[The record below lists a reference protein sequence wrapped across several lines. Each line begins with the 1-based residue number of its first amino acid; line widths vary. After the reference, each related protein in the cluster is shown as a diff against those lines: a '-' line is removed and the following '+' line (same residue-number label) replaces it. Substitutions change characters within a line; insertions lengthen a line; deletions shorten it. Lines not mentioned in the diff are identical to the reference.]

1 MREIYRQ
8 RKNESTLRIV
18 EGKVYSVRQKDITKT
33 GCRIYKDG
41 FMGVAGTLGEATEET
56 WAEAEK
62 NLGLKVS
69 YPFEPEKNQEKSID
83 YRKEAMETKEFLKQI
98 EEVLA
103 YLNENYNDFSFDGYV
118 FDTET
123 ETSMENEEGL
133 KLCSKDRVYS
143 VAFIIKDNNLA
154 NIMDLQVEVSGR
166 TFEKEKLIRIAEGYL
181 QAFRNKVEMPTEDLP
196 VIINPFLIGQQLE
209 SDLSGER
216 IGTKTSLLAGKEGQK
231 VFSDKVTIYT
241 SIDRDPMFYGQ
252 SFFDAEGKFSEEPCV
267 FVENGVFK
275 KPFADKRIA
284 QKYGFEETGSASG
297 EYDDIP
303 SIKSMELLQFKTSDK
318 TLKELLGGKLGI
330 LIDIASGGDFT
341 STGDFASPV
350 QLAYLTDGEKL
361 IGKLPE
367 INISG
372 NIFDIL
378 GDGYIGYAKDD
389 ELTGSK
395 ALVVNMKVTR

>member
-8 RKNESTLRIV
+8 RKNESTLRVV

-41 FMGVAGTLGEATEET
+41 FMGVAGTLGEATDET

-69 YPFEPEKNQEKSID
+69 YPFEPEKNKEKTID
-83 YRKEAMETKEFLKQI
+83 YRKEAVETKELLKQV
-98 EEVLA
+98 EEILD
-103 YLNENYNDFSFDGYV
+103 YLNKNYSDFSFDGYV

-123 ETSMENEEGL
+123 DTSMENEEGL

-143 VAFIIKDNNLA
+143 IAFIIKDNNLA

-181 QAFRNKVEMPTEDLP
+181 QAFRNKVELPTEELP

-231 VFSDKVTIYT
+231 VFSDKVTLYT

-275 KPFADKRIA
+275 KPFADKRVA

-303 SIKSMELLQFKTSDK
+303 TITSMELLQFKTSDK

-367 INISG
+367 LNISG

-378 GDGYIGYAKDD
+378 GDGFIGYSKDD
-389 ELTGSK
+389 NLTGAK
-395 ALVVNMKVTR
+395 ALVVKMKIS